1 MQQLF
6 PSFSYPCRYT
16 QQRLPNGWPHRPLLD
31 VQDGSSLAALL
42 ADGPSAGG
50 RRSCMDKLYG
60 TPLLA
65 PPDKRNWKKSKWA
78 TKLEALSESDSLSD
92 LYDSLKLVYCNKP
105 TTWPFFSLD
114 KSDGFKLQYQTP
126 TRWLIWKIAYRNQVN
141 KIVFVFFWGSEL
153 RSVQRFHPSDFP
165 TKDSAWWKTSR
176 GPFCDSNF
184 QLLPPLVRTTKERR
198 ALGTN
203 LGIILKQHGST
214 ECDACYRNLP
224 HHNVHI
230 YWLIPPLQEFQMFS
244 CN

>member
-1 MQQLF
+1 MQQLL

-16 QQRLPNGWPHRPLLD
+16 QERLPNGWPHRPLLD

-42 ADGPSAGG
+42 ADGPSAGE

-65 PPDKRNWKKSKWA
+65 PPDKKNWNKSKWA
-78 TKLEALSESDSLSD
+78 TVKLEALSASDCVSN
-92 LYDSLKLVYCNKP
+92 LYDKSKLLFYNKP
-105 TTWPFFSLD
+105 TTVPYFPLH

-126 TRWLIWKIAYRNQVN
+126 TRWYHMENSIHTETKSTRLIFLEWTKVMKGFHQ
-141 KIVFVFFWGSEL
+141 
-153 RSVQRFHPSDFP
+153 FHPATYFP
-165 TKDSAWWKTSR
+165 TKNSAWWNTSR

-214 ECDACYRNLP
+214 ECDACYRKP
-224 HHNVHI
+224 TMPYVHTFPWFHH
-230 YWLIPPLQEFQMFS
+230 
-244 CN
+244 